1 MRMEIRN
8 MKENVKMI
16 KEMVKELNI
25 MRMEIR
31 DMKENVKMI
40 KEMVKE

>member
-1 MRMEIRN
+1 